1 MDLLSIVWNADPEIF
16 RIGGFALRYYSV
28 LFLSG
33 FVLGYY
39 IFRWFYKREQ
49 LPLDQ
54 LDNLFFVSLISALIG
69 ARLGHVIG
77 YDLRYYLAHPWEILM
92 TWKGGLASHGGAVGL
107 LIGLWWYIR
116 RYGRKYGINY
126 LWLLDRFVITVT
138 FAGACI
144 RLGNLMNSEIY
155 GDVTNLPW
163 GFVFARNGEVLPK
176 HPTQLYEALSYLAL
190 GFAMVWLYK
199 NRLPKLKQG
208 TLFGI
213 FLTFL
218 FGARFIIEFIKE
230 PQSDFEVGMLFNMGQ
245 LLSLPFIVAGIL
257 IWVWSVRKGK
267 PAMLPPMKPA
277 HKVRS

>member
-33 FVLGYY
+33 FILGYY

-49 LPLDQ
+49 LPLEE
-54 LDNLFFVSLISALIG
+54 LDTLFFVSLISALIG

-116 RYGRKYGINY
+116 RHGRKYGISY

-163 GFVFARNGEVLPK
+163 GFVFARNGELLPK
-176 HPTQLYEALSYLAL
+176 HPTQLYEALSYLIL
-190 GFAMVWLYK
+190 GFVMVWLYK
-199 NRLPKLKQG
+199 HRLPKLKQG

-218 FGARFIIEFIKE
+218 FGARFVIEFIKE
-230 PQSDFEVGMLFNMGQ
+230 PQSDFEVDMLFNMGQ
-245 LLSLPFIVAGIL
+245 LLSLPFIVAGIA
-257 IWVWSVRKGK
+257 IWIWSVRKGK
-267 PAMLPPMKPA
+267 PAMLPPRKNQRV
-277 HKVRS
+277 VR

>member
-163 GFVFARNGEVLPK
+163 GFIFARNGEVLPK

-267 PAMLPPMKPA
+267 PAMLPPKKPA

>member
-116 RYGRKYGINY
+116 RYGRKYGISY

-163 GFVFARNGEVLPK
+163 GFVFARNGELLPK
-176 HPTQLYEALSYLAL
+176 HPTQLYEALSYLIL
-190 GFAMVWLYK
+190 GFVMVWLYK
-199 NRLPKLKQG
+199 HRLPKLKQG

-218 FGARFIIEFIKE
+218 FGARFVIEFIKE
-230 PQSDFEVGMLFNMGQ
+230 PQSDFEVDMLFNMGQ
-245 LLSLPFIVAGIL
+245 LLSLPFIVAGIA
-257 IWVWSVRKGK
+257 IWIWSVRKGK
-267 PAMLPPMKPA
+267 PAMLPPRKNQRVA
-277 HKVRS
+277 R

>member
-163 GFVFARNGEVLPK
+163 GFIFARNGEVLPK
-176 HPTQLYEALSYLAL
+176 HPTQLYEAFSYLAL

-277 HKVRS
+277 HKVRP

>member
-33 FVLGYY
+33 FILGYY

-49 LPLDQ
+49 LPLEE
-54 LDNLFFVSLISALIG
+54 LDTLFFVSLISALIG

-92 TWKGGLASHGGAVGL
+92 TWKGGLASHGGAAGL

-116 RYGRKYGINY
+116 RYGRKYGISY

-163 GFVFARNGEVLPK
+163 GFVFARNGELLPK
-176 HPTQLYEALSYLAL
+176 HPTQLYEALSYLIL
-190 GFAMVWLYK
+190 GFVMVWLYK
-199 NRLPKLKQG
+199 HHLPKLKQG

-218 FGARFIIEFIKE
+218 FGARFVIEFIKE
-230 PQSDFEVGMLFNMGQ
+230 PQSDFEVDMLFNMGQ
-245 LLSLPFIVAGIL
+245 LLSLPFIVAGIA
-257 IWVWSVRKGK
+257 IWIWSVRKGK
-267 PAMLPPMKPA
+267 PAMLPPRKNQRV
-277 HKVRS
+277 VR

>member
-33 FVLGYY
+33 FILGYY

-49 LPLDQ
+49 LPLEQ
-54 LDNLFFVSLISALIG
+54 LDTLFFVSLISALIG

-116 RYGRKYGINY
+116 RYGRKYGISY

-163 GFVFARNGEVLPK
+163 GFVFARNGELLPK
-176 HPTQLYEALSYLAL
+176 HPTQLYEALSYLIL
-190 GFAMVWLYK
+190 GFVMVWVYK
-199 NRLPKLKQG
+199 HRLPKLKQG

-218 FGARFIIEFIKE
+218 FGARFVIEFIKE
-230 PQSDFEVGMLFNMGQ
+230 PQSDFEVDMLFNMGQ
-245 LLSLPFIVAGIL
+245 LLSLPFIVAGIA
-257 IWVWSVRKGK
+257 IWIWSVRKGK
-267 PAMLPPMKPA
+267 PAMLPPRKNQRVA
-277 HKVRS
+277 R

>member
-33 FVLGYY
+33 FILGYY
-39 IFRWFYKREQ
+39 IFRWFYKREH
-49 LPLDQ
+49 LPLEQ
-54 LDNLFFVSLISALIG
+54 LDTLFFVSLISALIG

-116 RYGRKYGINY
+116 RYGRKYGISY

-163 GFVFARNGEVLPK
+163 GFVFARNGELLPK
-176 HPTQLYEALSYLAL
+176 HPTQLYEALSYLIL
-190 GFAMVWLYK
+190 GFVMVWLYK
-199 NRLPKLKQG
+199 HRLPKLKQG

-218 FGARFIIEFIKE
+218 FGARFVIEFIKE
-230 PQSDFEVGMLFNMGQ
+230 PQSDFEVDMLFNMGQ
-245 LLSLPFIVAGIL
+245 LLSLPFIVVGIA
-257 IWVWSVRKGK
+257 IWIWSVRKGK
-267 PAMLPPMKPA
+267 PAMLPPRKNQRV
-277 HKVRS
+277 VR

>member
-33 FVLGYY
+33 FILGYY

-49 LPLDQ
+49 LPLEE
-54 LDNLFFVSLISALIG
+54 LDTLFFVSLISALIG

-116 RYGRKYGINY
+116 RYGRKYGISY

-163 GFVFARNGEVLPK
+163 GFVFARNGELLPK
-176 HPTQLYEALSYLAL
+176 HPTQLYEALSYLIL
-190 GFAMVWLYK
+190 GFVMVWLYK
-199 NRLPKLKQG
+199 HRLPKLKQG

-218 FGARFIIEFIKE
+218 FGARFVIEFIKE
-230 PQSDFEVGMLFNMGQ
+230 PQSDFEVDMLFNMGQ
-245 LLSLPFIVAGIL
+245 LLSLPFIVAGIA
-257 IWVWSVRKGK
+257 IWIWSVRKGK
-267 PAMLPPMKPA
+267 PAMLPPRKNQRV
-277 HKVRS
+277 VR

>member
-33 FVLGYY
+33 FILGYY

-49 LPLDQ
+49 LPLEQ
-54 LDNLFFVSLISALIG
+54 LDTLFFVSLISALIG

-116 RYGRKYGINY
+116 RYGRKYGISY

-163 GFVFARNGEVLPK
+163 GFVFARNGELLPK
-176 HPTQLYEALSYLAL
+176 HPTQLYEALSYLIL
-190 GFAMVWLYK
+190 GFVMVWLYK
-199 NRLPKLKQG
+199 HRLPKLKQG

-218 FGARFIIEFIKE
+218 FGARFVIEFIKE
-230 PQSDFEVGMLFNMGQ
+230 PQSDFEVDMLFNMGQ
-245 LLSLPFIVAGIL
+245 LLSLPFIVAGIA
-257 IWVWSVRKGK
+257 IWIWSVRKGK
-267 PAMLPPMKPA
+267 PAMLPPRKNQRV
-277 HKVRS
+277 VR